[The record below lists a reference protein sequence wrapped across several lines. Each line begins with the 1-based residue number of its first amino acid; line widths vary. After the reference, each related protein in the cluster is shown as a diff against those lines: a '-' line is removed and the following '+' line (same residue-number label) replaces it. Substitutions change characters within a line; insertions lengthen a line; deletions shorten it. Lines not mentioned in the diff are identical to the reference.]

1 MQQANSG
8 TMDVTFPSEEEILI
22 TRTVNAPRHLVYRAW
37 TTPELVKRWWPGR
50 RGEMTVAQMDFRVGG
65 AWRYVMVAH
74 GEFEVAF
81 HGTYREIVPNERI
94 VNTEVMEMPG
104 AEPDGDGAD
113 GESGAVVNTVT
124 FQDADGGATTISIRT
139 DAGSKEVRDMIAQ
152 SGMEGGVR
160 EQFEILE
167 ELAASLA

>member
-1 MQQANSG
+1 MAQASSG
-8 TMDVTFPSEEEILI
+8 TMDVTFPSDEEILI

-37 TTPELVKRWWPGR
+37 TTPELVKKWWPGR
-50 RGEMTVAQMDFRVGG
+50 RGEMTVAEMDFRVGG

-81 HGTYREIVPNERI
+81 HGTYQEIVPNERI
-94 VNTEVMEMPG
+94 LYTEVMEVPG
-104 AEPDGDGAD
+104 ASPDS
-113 GESGAVVNTVT
+113 EEGAVVNTAT
-124 FQDADGGATTISIRT
+124 FEEADGGGTTVSIRT
-139 DAGSKEVRDMIAQ
+139 NAGSKEVRDMIAQ

-160 EQFEILE
+160 EQFEIIE

>member
-1 MQQANSG
+1 MAQASSS
-8 TMDVTFPSEEEILI
+8 TMDVTFPSDGEILI
-22 TRTVNAPRHLVYRAW
+22 TRTLNAPRHLVYRAW
-37 TTPELVKRWWPGR
+37 TTPELVKKWWPGR
-50 RGEMTVAQMDFRVGG
+50 RGEMTVAEMDFRVGG

-74 GEFEVAF
+74 GEFEVGF

-104 AEPDGDGAD
+104 AATDSE
-113 GESGAVVNTVT
+113 EGAVVNTVT
-124 FQDADGGATTISIRT
+124 FEEADGGATTVRIRT

-160 EQFEILE
+160 EQFEIIE
-167 ELAASLA
+167 ELAAALA